1 MYMEKLKKMNRMD
14 GLFKYI
20 LTVGMVCLLVIPG
33 RAQTAVTGTVHDV
46 EGNSLPG
53 VTIQLKGTTVATT
66 TTSNGTFNI
75 SAPPTGTLVFSM
87 IGYGSQEH
95 NINNRSSLAI
105 TLESESELVDEVVV
119 VGYNVV
125 KKGDLTGSVVSINS
139 DDITAMPVNNPLQ
152 ALQGRAAGLDVTSN
166 ERPGEMGSVRVRG
179 ERSLLASNSPLYV
192 VDGVPL
198 SSGGIEF
205 LNPKD
210 IESIDVLKD

>member
-75 SAPPTGTLVFSM
+75 SAPPTGTLVFSK
-87 IGYGSQEH
+87 IGYGRHEH
-95 NINNRSSLAI
+95 NINNMSSLDI
-105 TLESESELVDEVVV
+105 NME
-119 VGYNVV
+119 NVCV
-125 KKGDLTGSVVSINS
+125 L
-139 DDITAMPVNNPLQ
+139 
-152 ALQGRAAGLDVTSN
+152 
-166 ERPGEMGSVRVRG
+166 
-179 ERSLLASNSPLYV
+179 
-192 VDGVPL
+192 
-198 SSGGIEF
+198 
-205 LNPKD
+205 
-210 IESIDVLKD
+210 ID